1 MLTEFSAS
9 SVAGVVAAAGVT
21 AAICLNANR
30 LGRFLGVMAHPDL
43 QRRRHAC
50 ATPQIGGLAILV
62 GLLVWLAFV
71 LIAIPTASVPLLR
84 TVALGAL
91 GVGAIGFADDQKD
104 ISPTSR
110 VFMLLA
116 FVGIVLMADPDFIA
130 RKLNWGSFEPSQIP
144 AWAYLPLLGIA
155 SAGVVNA
162 VNMADGQNGV
172 VGTMFAA
179 WSLCLMVVSSG
190 TAAAIAAVLFV
201 LSLIFLGFNLMGRL
215 FLGDCGSYGVTFV
228 IGLLAAYAHAKG
240 QVSLETVIVWFFL
253 PVMDCLRL
261 LICRPLRGLSPFHG
275 DRDHFHHRLED
286 KLGRLPGL
294 ISYTGAVVVS
304 SLVATLEPRFALVCL
319 CILSAYY
326 FSFAWTTTAN
336 IAVPQRD
343 QTGQDEPMTGTDN
356 VVPISRDEVVS
367 RRQNSL

>member
-1 MLTEFSAS
+1 MLTELPAS
-9 SVAGVVAAAGVT
+9 SVAGLAGAAAVT
-21 AAICLNANR
+21 VTVCLNADR
-30 LGRFLGVMAHPDL
+30 LGRVLCVMAHPDL
-43 QRRRHAC
+43 GRRRHAV

-62 GLLVWLAFV
+62 GLLAWIVFDLF
-71 LIAIPTASVPLLR
+71 TDASANAPLLR
-84 TVALGAL
+84 TIAFGAL

-116 FVGIVLMADPDFIA
+116 FVGIALMADHDFIA
-130 RKLNWGSFEPSQIP
+130 RRLNWGSFEPSHIP

-155 SAGVVNA
+155 SAGIVNA

-179 WSLCLMVVSSG
+179 WSLCLMMVASG
-190 TAAAIAAVLFV
+190 TGAAISAVLFV

-286 KLGRLPGL
+286 KLGRVPGL

-336 IAVPQRD
+336 VAVPD
-343 QTGQDEPMTGTDN
+343 QTGEDALMTGTDN
-356 VVPISRDEVVS
+356 VVPISRDDIVN